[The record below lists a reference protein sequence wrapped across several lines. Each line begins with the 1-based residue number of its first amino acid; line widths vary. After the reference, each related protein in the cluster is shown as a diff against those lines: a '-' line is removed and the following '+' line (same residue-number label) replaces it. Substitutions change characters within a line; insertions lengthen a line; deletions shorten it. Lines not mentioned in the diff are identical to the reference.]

1 MMKIEKNGLGKGIL
15 INLVFVVLIAVF
27 LFPIYWTLITAF
39 KPSAEILKYPPRM
52 IPENFTLYQ
61 FNKLFTAGNGVFLQY
76 IINTVVI
83 TAGTIL
89 LVLLITIPCSFSLA
103 LLPYKGQKIVFLLV
117 LSIIMVPF
125 QSLLVPLYNLLTK
138 LRIFNTKIGIILIYS
153 TFFMPFCIFM
163 MRNAFK
169 QLPKAIYE
177 SALLDGAGDFSIMMK
192 IYLPLCIPS
201 VVSCIIYLFIDAW
214 NDFILSFIF
223 SSSDNVRNIQV
234 GINLFGKERFTS
246 DWGIIN
252 TGTVIAII
260 PTVVL
265 FIILQ
270 KYYVQGLTTGAVKE

>member
-1 MMKIEKNGLGKGIL
+1 MMTIKKKNITKEIFVYLIFIIL
-15 INLVFVVLIAVF
+15 SAIF
-27 LFPIYWTLITAF
+27 LFPIYWTFITAF
-39 KPSAEILKYPPRM
+39 KPSAEILKYPPRL
-52 IPENFTLYQ
+52 IPATCTLDQ

-76 IINTVVI
+76 IKNTVII
-83 TAGTIL
+83 TIGTIL
-89 LVLLITIPCSFSLA
+89 LVLFIIIPCSFSFA
-103 LLPYKGQKIVFLLV
+103 LLPYKGQKIIFILV

-138 LRIFNTKIGIILIYS
+138 LKLFNTKIGIILIYS

-177 SALLDGAGDFSIMMK
+177 SALLDGAGDFMIMMK

-201 VVSCIIYLFIDAW
+201 VVSCIIYLFINGW

-223 SSSDNVRNIQV
+223 SSSDKVRNIQV

-260 PTVVL
+260 PTVIL

-270 KYYVQGLTTGAVKE
+270 KYYVQGMTTGAVKE

>member
-1 MMKIEKNGLGKGIL
+1 MMTIKKKNIAKEIFVYLIFIIL
-15 INLVFVVLIAVF
+15 SAIF
-27 LFPIYWTLITAF
+27 LFPIYWTFITAF
-39 KPSAEILKYPPRM
+39 KPSAEILKYPPRL
-52 IPENFTLYQ
+52 IPATCTLDQ

-76 IINTVVI
+76 IKNTVII
-83 TAGTIL
+83 TIGTIL
-89 LVLLITIPCSFSLA
+89 LVLLIIIPCSFSFA
-103 LLPYKGQKIVFLLV
+103 LLPYKGQKIIFILV

-125 QSLLVPLYNLLTK
+125 QSLLVPLYNLLTILK
-138 LRIFNTKIGIILIYS
+138 LFNTKIGIILIYS

-177 SALLDGAGDFSIMMK
+177 SALLDGAGDFMIMMK

-201 VVSCIIYLFIDAW
+201 VVSCIIYLFINGW

-223 SSSDNVRNIQV
+223 SSSDKVRNIQV

-260 PTVVL
+260 PTVIL

-270 KYYVQGLTTGAVKE
+270 KYYVQGMTTGAVKE

>member
-1 MMKIEKNGLGKGIL
+1 
-15 INLVFVVLIAVF
+15 
-27 LFPIYWTLITAF
+27 
-39 KPSAEILKYPPRM
+39 
-52 IPENFTLYQ
+52 
-61 FNKLFTAGNGVFLQY
+61 
-76 IINTVVI
+76 
-83 TAGTIL
+83 
-89 LVLLITIPCSFSLA
+89 IPCSFSFA
-103 LLPYKGQKIVFLLV
+103 LLPYKGQKIIFILV

-138 LRIFNTKIGIILIYS
+138 LKLFNTKIGIILIYS

-177 SALLDGAGDFSIMMK
+177 SALLDGAGDFMIMMK

-201 VVSCIIYLFIDAW
+201 VVSCIIYLFINGW

-223 SSSDNVRNIQV
+223 SSSDKVRNIQV

-260 PTVVL
+260 PTVIL

-270 KYYVQGLTTGAVKE
+270 KYYVQGMTTGAVKE